1 MKTITIAPLSTPET
15 LTRAAW
21 DAVKSADRLYLMTA
35 AHPSAKPVLD
45 AGLAFVSMDDLY
57 ESAADFDALNDAI
70 AARLVSGGDCVYA
83 VMGDG
88 CFAQLPVIE
97 QAAKK
102 HGFRVHVLPG
112 VSYAKAAFPEM
123 QDAQL
128 CTARTLPKHPDPAVP
143 LLIQEL
149 DSPIIAGEV
158 KLALS
163 EVYPEDWRV
172 TLANLQPDGR
182 YARRT
187 FPLLELDRRRTLF
200 AGSVLYVPPVPF
212 EQRTRYGYYDLVAV
226 MQRLRAPDGCP
237 WDREQTHAS
246 LKGDL
251 IEECY
256 ELNDAIDEADDAHIA
271 EELGDVLMD
280 VVLHAAIADEQGRFN
295 ETDVADGIV
304 KKMIYRHPHVFG
316 TEHVENTAELL
327 KKWDELKR
335 KEKNQKTQ
343 TEVLCAV
350 PKRFPALMRSE
361 KVQKRARKVGFDW
374 ADANEAF
381 PKVYEELDELKAAM
395 NGEGRLDEEAGDLLF
410 AVVNVTRLLG
420 LDAEQLLHDATDK
433 FIARFG
439 EMERLA
445 AADGRNLADMP
456 LTEQDVYWE
465 RAKKSLFS
473 EEKQH
478 LGVDE
483 RNPTC

>member
-21 DAVKSADRLYLMTA
+21 DAVNAADKLYLQTIS
-35 AHPSAKPVLD
+35 HPSAKPVLD
-45 AGLAFVSMDDLY
+45 ADLAFVSMDDLY
-57 ESAADFDALNDAI
+57 ESAEDFDALNAAI
-70 AARLVSGGDCVYA
+70 AERLVSGGDCVYA

-88 CFAQLPVIE
+88 CFAQLPAIE
-97 QAAKK
+97 KAAKK
-102 HGFRVHVLPG
+102 RGFRVKTLSG
-112 VSYAKAAFPEM
+112 VSYAKAAFPEA
-123 QDAQL
+123 QDAL
-128 CTARTLPKHPDPAVP
+128 ICTARTLPKRLDPDVP

-163 EVYPEDWRV
+163 EVWPEDWPI
-172 TLANLQPDGR
+172 TLATMQADGH

-200 AGSVLYVPPVPF
+200 AGSVLYVRPASF
-212 EQRTRYGYYDLVAV
+212 DERTRYGYYDLVAV
-226 MQRLRAPDGCP
+226 MQRLRAPGGCP

-256 ELNDAIDEADDAHIA
+256 ELNDAIDEADDAHMT

-280 VVLHAAIADEQGRFN
+280 VVFHAAIADEQGRFT
-295 ETDVADGIV
+295 EADVCDGIV
-304 KKMIYRHPHVFG
+304 KKLVYRHPHVFG
-316 TEHVENTAELL
+316 AGHVDSAADVLVQWDAL
-327 KKWDELKR
+327 KQ

-343 TEVLCAV
+343 KEVLCAV
-350 PKRFPALMRSE
+350 PKRFPALLRSE
-361 KVQKRARKVGFDW
+361 KVQKRAAKVGFDW
-374 ADANEAF
+374 KDAEEAF
-381 PKVYEELDELKAAM
+381 PKVREELDELKAAM
-395 NGEGRLDEEAGDLLF
+395 DGEGNLPEEAGDLLF
-410 AVVNVTRLLG
+410 AAVNVTRLLG

-433 FIARFG
+433 FIRRFG

-445 AADGRNLADMP
+445 AADGRDLKEMTLP
-456 LTEQDVYWE
+456 EQDVYWE

-473 EEKQH
+473 E
-478 LGVDE
+478 
-483 RNPTC
+483 